1 MRKLLPIFLLVF
13 SFFLFQDSWSQI
25 DSTKIVVVIKH
36 DGGKYTGELLTD
48 DGREVLI
55 ESKEVGKI
63 YIPKHLIK
71 SIKSLEEAQKEELLT
86 DKKED
91 NEKKEET
98 ENEVEEDP
106 FDDGEL
112 GYENFTST
120 KYIQSDNAMP
130 VRPGEAFLK
139 FMPVGLEVQIPVKNN
154 WSIGAMSTY
163 VGAPLVVK
171 SKISFPVF
179 KSSYFSL
186 DAAYGS
192 MMFGGLFGAGITE
205 GGGYFNT
212 GFTFGDRSN
221 NFTAKIGAGLIH
233 EDRTHWEWDELTQQI
248 FIVEEGMQYV
258 PLGIASF
265 SGMTSIN
272 KKTQFVFDIIGAFG
286 GFNGNFMTG
295 AAAIRFGPRPR
306 HRFQAGLAIVVQDD
320 FFIPLPIPT
329 LSYTFVFP
337 ALK

>member
-1 MRKLLPIFLLVF
+1 MRKILPIFLLLF
-13 SFFLFQDSWSQI
+13 SFFLIQESWGQA
-25 DSTKIVVVIKH
+25 DTAKIVVVTKQ
-36 DGGKYTGELLTD
+36 DGGKYTGVLLSD

-55 ESKEVGKI
+55 DSKEVGKI

-71 SIKSLEEAQKEELLT
+71 TIKTLEEAQQDDLLT
-86 DKKED
+86 DKKE
-91 NEKKEET
+91 EIEIKEE
-98 ENEVEEDP
+98 EIEEDP
-106 FDDGEL
+106 FDDGEF
-112 GYENFTST
+112 GYDNFTST

-130 VRPGEAFLK
+130 LRPGEAFLK
-139 FMPVGLEVQIPVKNN
+139 FMPIGLEVQVPLKTN
-154 WSIGAMSTY
+154 WSIGALSTY

-192 MMFGGLFGAGITE
+192 MMFGGLFDSGITE
-205 GGGYFNT
+205 GGGYFNA

-233 EDRTHWEWDELTQQI
+233 EDRSFWEWDELTGEI

-272 KKTQFVFDIIGAFG
+272 KRTQFVFDVIAAFG
-286 GFNGNFMTG
+286 GFNGNYMTG
-295 AAAIRFGPRPR
+295 AAAIRFGPKPR
-306 HRFQAGLAIVVQDD
+306 HRFQTGLAIMVQDD
-320 FFIPLPIPT
+320 FFVPLPIPT

-337 ALK
+337 SLK